1 MKLPRIRIG
10 RTGACILFV
19 SVFFFIYVLQLANWQ
34 LINGSLYLQE
44 AMSNRT
50 DAVEISAARGEILD
64 RDGNVLAG
72 NHTVY
77 EVIYNALYLDDS
89 RRNSTILEVTDLLEE
104 RGETWRDILPI
115 ELDGEGNYR
124 FKEDGSEE
132 DDDVG
137 DLKAFLNLADYA
149 TADDCMEELSSRYHY
164 QGHSKEDTRT
174 VVSVRYCMTRENFS
188 IYEPFV
194 IAAGVSPETVGV
206 FGEYRDRWQGI
217 ETRVSVERYYPDG
230 TLAPHVIGYTWTIDD
245 KIYEE
250 MEKNGRI
257 YDSEKNVTGY
267 KPDETVGSIGAE
279 AAFEDDLRGSRGLQ
293 AVITDENG
301 DVVTTAIKEQPEQG
315 HTVRLTL
322 DSGMQRVTNR
332 SLERNIK
339 ANKNSGLKGDSRA
352 HDCRAGAAVAI
363 ELEDFGVLA
372 CSSYPSYDQNL
383 YLDDSDYR
391 SAALEDK
398 DQSLFCRALQGIYA
412 PGSVFKPMVAIAGLQ
427 EGEISDST
435 PLYDCDGPGTVGVF
449 KYHDLELHCTSKH
462 GLANLYEAISGSCNC
477 YFAQLGLNLGIKKLD
492 AYAKYFGL
500 GESTGVELFEDTGN
514 MTSPQS
520 YQEIHSNRGDE
531 WTDGNTAQAAI
542 GQADNW
548 FTTMQLA
555 AYTATIAN
563 NGVRMQAHFL
573 EEVTDYSRQELVRRH
588 EPQVLFD
595 AMLSPEAL
603 GVVRQA
609 MIQTSLTGT
618 ARNVF
623 SDYPVAVACKTGTA
637 QTSGETFENGGTEEN
652 ISFIAYAPANDPKI
666 AVAVVLEHGR
676 SGAYAMNVAKDMLD
690 YYFGF
695 YTWDKEGNKFDPD
708 GNMVDDEGKVLK
720 TKEELDKAKASP
732 SPAPTDDPGED
743 GGGEE
748 GESPAPTSTP
758 VPKRGSDIPDRIFT
772 GGSVPAGSPGAG
784 VSPGP
789 TQGPT
794 LDTPYYTGGAVP
806 APSPSPAPSPD
817 PGGGDDDGGD
827 GDEDDGSGDEG
838 DGSE

>member
-573 EEVTDYSRQELVRRH
+573 EELTDYSRQELVRRH

>member
-293 AVITDENG
+293 AVITDEHG
-301 DVVTTAIKEQPEQG
+301 DVVTTALKEQPEPG

>member
-817 PGGGDDDGGD
+817 PRGGDDDGGD